1 MQMFF
6 SSRDRERLEK
16 IDEMATRLSVMVPN
30 NSEIIKEHIRWC
42 NKLQFAQLMLLIGT
56 VGMLLKIVLKI
67 G

>member
-1 MQMFF
+1 MFF
-6 SSRDRERLEK
+6 SSRDRERLEM
-16 IDEMATRLSVMVPN
+16 IDERTTRLEVEVPHVAKT
-30 NSEIIKEHIRWC
+30 ITQHVKWC